1 VGNTGSRKGQRNADV
16 IEVPSTTSK
25 KSSVMSDT
33 ALNSATSKPHQTVKR
48 VEKFLEHKTSELF
61 NTTAKNK
68 SVTSTGL
75 SASKVGS
82 STAKNESLIQQAQ
95 RVG

>member
-1 VGNTGSRKGQRNADV
+1 MGNTGSRKGQRNADV
-16 IEVPSTTSK
+16 VEVPSTTSK

-33 ALNSATSKPHQTVKR
+33 ALNLTASKPHQTLKR
-48 VEKFLEHKTSELF
+48 VEKFLEQKNSELF
-61 NTTAKNK
+61 NASVKNK
-68 SVTSTGL
+68 SATSTGL
-75 SASKVGS
+75 SASKVGP

>member
-1 VGNTGSRKGQRNADV
+1 MGNSGSRKGQRNADV

-33 ALNSATSKPHQTVKR
+33 ALNSATTKPHQTVKR

-61 NTTAKNK
+61 NATAKNK
-68 SVTSTGL
+68 STTLTGF

-82 STAKNESLIQQAQ
+82 YTAKNENLIQQA
-95 RVG
+95 

>member
-1 VGNTGSRKGQRNADV
+1 VGDTGTRKGQRNA
-16 IEVPSTTSK
+16 EVVEIPSTTSK

-33 ALNSATSKPHQTVKR
+33 ALNSTAPKSHQTVKR

-61 NTTAKNK
+61 NATTKK
-68 SVTSTGL
+68 STTSTGF
-75 SASKVGS
+75 SASKVGL

-95 RVG
+95 RLG